1 MSSSCVYHYS
11 SFSQRKKQFIYSV
24 VRWNFVSFMM
34 NISGVEFQEYRSN
47 ISRNIFLFSNFSSTA
62 YNETHSNQGHLTK
75 FSTSLTGKKSW
86 NLSKNYP
93 SHHAIHYK
101 PGAHQQK
108 PAITPYSCH
117 GVFTDRSIFSLN
129 LSRIQIPTGTS
140 VTNCNQCWHVDVMS
154 TCSRDVSSVSPSS
167 ERMANAPA
175 KRQLSNLFT
184 VAKLHCQL
192 SW

>member
-1 MSSSCVYHYS
+1 MHLQLFNIIPKDKTTFLFRCQVKFCFFYDEHFWCRVSRIPLQHFQKY
-11 SFSQRKKQFIYSV
+11 FFYSV
-24 VRWNFVSFMM
+24 F
-34 NISGVEFQEYRSN
+34 YR
-47 ISRNIFLFSNFSSTA
+47 FSSTA

-117 GVFTDRSIFSLN
+117 GVFTDRSIFSVN

-140 VTNCNQCWHVDVMS
+140 VTNCNHEHGLVDMS
-154 TCSRDVSSVSPSS
+154 
-167 ERMANAPA
+167 
-175 KRQLSNLFT
+175 K
-184 VAKLHCQL
+184 
-192 SW
+192 